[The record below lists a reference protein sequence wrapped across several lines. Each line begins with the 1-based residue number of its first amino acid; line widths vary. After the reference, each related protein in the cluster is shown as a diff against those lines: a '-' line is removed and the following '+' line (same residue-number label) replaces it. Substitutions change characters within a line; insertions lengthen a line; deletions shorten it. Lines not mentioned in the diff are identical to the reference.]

1 MKFGFLSSN
10 HVGGPRPDVLAK
22 ELEDRGFDSVWMPE
36 HTHIPISRD
45 SAYPFGGELPD
56 CYWHMMD
63 PFVSLMA
70 AAGATSRIKLCTGIC
85 LVLQHDVLDL
95 ACTVATL
102 DALSGGRVLLGIG
115 VGWNEE
121 ELANHRPDLP
131 FKQRYSAMRERVEA
145 LRTIWTSEEP
155 AYQGRWDRFTASW
168 VYPKPSQQPVPIAL
182 GNAGPV
188 GIGHAAEYADAWC
201 PIDTALVQIGG
212 PATAIENVPRPRRQG
227 GSGSRDHP
235 DQHLLVGAAESEP
248 LRAVP
253 EPGRGAHRAAPALDE
268 HGRVRSHTPLP
279 RRGRAGHCGVRRLRG
294 ARVHR

>member
-212 PATAIENVPRPRRQG
+212 PATAIEMFRDLAAKADRDPETIPISIFSWGPPNP
-227 GSGSRDHP
+227 SRYE
-235 DQHLLVGAAESEP
+235 QYRSLGVERIVLLPPSMNTAESDRTLPYLDE
-248 LRAVP
+248 
-253 EPGRGAHRAAPALDE
+253 AAPVIAEFGD
-268 HGRVRSHTPLP
+268 
-279 RRGRAGHCGVRRLRG
+279 
-294 ARVHR
+294 

>member
-212 PATAIENVPRPRRQG
+212 PATAIEMFRDLAAKADRDPETIPISIFSW
-227 GSGSRDHP
+227 GSPNPSRYE
-235 DQHLLVGAAESEP
+235 QYRSLGVERIVLLPPSMNTAESDRTLPYLDE
-248 LRAVP
+248 
-253 EPGRGAHRAAPALDE
+253 AAPVIAEFGD
-268 HGRVRSHTPLP
+268 
-279 RRGRAGHCGVRRLRG
+279 
-294 ARVHR
+294 

>member
-1 MKFGFLSSN
+1 MLCMKFGYLSSN

-22 ELEDRGFDSVWMPE
+22 ELEDRGFDSVWMPG

-131 FKQRYSAMRERVEA
+131 FKQRYSAMRERVDA
-145 LRTIWTSEEP
+145 LRTVWTSEEP

-168 VYPKPSQQPVPIAL
+168 VYPKPNQQPVPIAL

-201 PIDTALVQIGG
+201 PIDTVLVQIGG
-212 PATAIENVPRPRRQG
+212 PATAIEMFRDLAAKADRDPETIPISIFSWGPPNP
-227 GSGSRDHP
+227 SRYE
-235 DQHLLVGAAESEP
+235 QYRSLGVERIVLLPPSMHTADSDRTLPYLDE
-248 LRAVP
+248 
-253 EPGRGAHRAAPALDE
+253 AAPVIAEFDD
-268 HGRVRSHTPLP
+268 
-279 RRGRAGHCGVRRLRG
+279 
-294 ARVHR
+294 